1 MERSKNNNKKRKV
14 RNVERAMD
22 GEENMGTK
30 RRNGGTM
37 SETMDTQN
45 EGERSDERNG
55 GGIKQNE
62 GRGCIMVLIEYEEE
76 GVIRAGERKKS
87 NHNDRSDYDARHL

>member
-37 SETMDTQN
+37 SETMGTQN

-55 GGIKQNE
+55 GSVKQNE
-62 GRGCIMVLIEYEEE
+62 GRGCIMVLTEYEEK
-76 GVIRAGERKKS
+76 GTIHARERKKS
-87 NHNDRSDYDARHL
+87 NYNDGGDYDDGHL